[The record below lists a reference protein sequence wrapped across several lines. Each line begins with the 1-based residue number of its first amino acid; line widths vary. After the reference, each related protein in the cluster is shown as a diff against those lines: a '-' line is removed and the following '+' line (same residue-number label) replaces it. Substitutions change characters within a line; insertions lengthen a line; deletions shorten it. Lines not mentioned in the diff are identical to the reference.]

1 MSEPKEIFVR
11 LDRCTGCRS
20 CELACAVEHSASRS
34 LYGAMFEQPRPK
46 HRLYVESGTP
56 STPAVPILCRH
67 CEDAPCMHACIAG
80 AIRRTEDGVVMTNKD
95 KCIGCWTCVMVCP
108 YGVIGRQLEEHKAY
122 RCDRCS
128 DRAMPACV
136 EACPTKALVY
146 SSVNDFSREARRT
159 AAAGMR
165 EGQGG

>member
-11 LDRCTGCRS
+11 LDRCMGCRS
-20 CELACAVEHSASRS
+20 CELACAVEHSGSRS
-34 LYGAMFEQPRPK
+34 LYGAMTEQPRPK
-46 HRLYVESGTP
+46 HRLYVESTSP
-56 STPAVPILCRH
+56 STPVPILCRH

-80 AIRRTEDGVVMTNKD
+80 AIKRTEEGVVMTNKD

-128 DRAMPACV
+128 GRAMPACV

-146 SSVNDFSREARRT
+146 SSVKDFSREARRT
-159 AAAGMR
+159 ASAGMR